1 MCISEILETLYFRH
15 ICISFILPQKSY
27 FMLSWDQQWLDSTNR
42 SALTFHCV
50 CRGLKWNTFFV
61 GLLNTQLHVILI
73 LLLLYLI
80 FQPKGNSDIITHMA
94 RLVDTITVCIT
105 GSSCFHVVKG
115 IHRIINRALRR
126 KAINYYKFSRP
137 GKIFMGITSLGS
149 WIKQSVDPDTTKLLF

>member
-94 RLVDTITVCIT
+94 RLVDTITVCI
-105 GSSCFHVVKG
+105 SSCFHVVKG

>member
-1 MCISEILETLYFRH
+1 MSVVDSNEILSLYH
-15 ICISFILPQKSY
+15 
-27 FMLSWDQQWLDSTNR
+27 T
-42 SALTFHCV
+42 
-50 CRGLKWNTFFV
+50 V

-94 RLVDTITVCIT
+94 RLVDTITVCI
-105 GSSCFHVVKG
+105 SSCFHVVKG

-149 WIKQSVDPDTTKLLF
+149 WIKQSVSWSRHYKTTVLVWSCTKFLFFTGYNNLLGLESLMLLKYNSNCQCYFFLRVF

>member
-1 MCISEILETLYFRH
+1 MDSNEILSL
-15 ICISFILPQKSY
+15 
-27 FMLSWDQQWLDSTNR
+27 
-42 SALTFHCV
+42 FH
-50 CRGLKWNTFFV
+50 TV

-105 GSSCFHVVKG
+105 GSSCFHVVKD

-149 WIKQSVDPDTTKLLF
+149 

>member
-1 MCISEILETLYFRH
+1 MDSNEILSLYH
-15 ICISFILPQKSY
+15 
-27 FMLSWDQQWLDSTNR
+27 T
-42 SALTFHCV
+42 
-50 CRGLKWNTFFV
+50 V

-94 RLVDTITVCIT
+94 RLVDTITVCI
-105 GSSCFHVVKG
+105 SSCFHVVKG

-137 GKIFMGITSLGS
+137 GKIFMGITSLDS
-149 WIKQSVDPDTTKLLF
+149 